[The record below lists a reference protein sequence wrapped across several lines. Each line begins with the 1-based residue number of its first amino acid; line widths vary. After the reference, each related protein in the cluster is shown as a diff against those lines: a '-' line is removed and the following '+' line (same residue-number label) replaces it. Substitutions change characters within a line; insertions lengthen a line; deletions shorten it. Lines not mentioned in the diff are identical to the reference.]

1 MTRRKPRAN
10 LRAGLWQDTIR
21 GPIPAD
27 QLPPELA
34 ANPLSVACPWKP
46 CKAPIRR
53 TCTNHRGKA
62 RTPHPSRIEAANQ
75 ALNPLNP
82 SETTTQEN
90 P

>member
-1 MTRRKPRAN
+1 VNLRRGRGRAN
-10 LRAGLWQDTIR
+10 GPAGLWRDLPGQ

-34 ANPLSVACPWKP
+34 ANPLHVACPWKP

-53 TCTNHRGKA
+53 TCTTHRGKP
-62 RTPHPSRIEAANQ
+62 RTPHPSRIEAANAQ
-75 ALNPLNP
+75 LNP
-82 SETTTQEN
+82 SEPDTQEN